1 MQDRVICLDRSG
13 ILEYQMNR
21 DPYLLI
27 DAAEEVVPGVSA
39 KGYKCLSDSDWFFK
53 VHFPGDPNMPGLLQ
67 IEALVQMCA
76 LCVLT
81 LPGNKGKIVYLT
93 AANNLRFK
101 RKVVSGDKLQIETGI
116 SSWKRGIGKCWGT
129 GTVNGE
135 EACRAEFTIVLP
147 DELNEYIKP
156 RP

>member
-1 MQDRVICLDRSG
+1 MTKTSISLDKNG

-39 KGYKCLSDSDWFFK
+39 KGYKYLSDEDWFFK

-81 LPGNKGKIVYLT
+81 LPGNKGKIVYLA
-93 AANNLRFK
+93 AANNLKFK
-101 RKVVSGDKLQIETGI
+101 RKIVSGDTLHIETGM
-116 SSWKRGIGKCWGT
+116 SSWKRGIGKCWGA
-129 GTVNGE
+129 GKVDE
-135 EACRAEFTIVLP
+135 EVACSAEFTIVLP
-147 DELNEYIKP
+147 DELKAYKLSSP
-156 RP
+156 